1 MNAEFDNSRP
11 IYEQLIERLKSA
23 IAKGEYA
30 PGEKIPPVR
39 ELAVMCKVNP
49 NTMQRALAKLE
60 DMKLLQSERTTGR
73 FVTTD
78 TAVIARLQSDLP
90 AALTGAYV
98 QAMGDAGVEAA
109 RVVEYVREHIGLY
122 INETAQNGI
131 KNNGAG
137 GVV

>member
-1 MNAEFDNSRP
+1 MNTEFDNSQP
-11 IYEQLIERLKSA
+11 IYQQLIERLKAA

-39 ELAVMCKVNP
+39 ELAVACKVNP

-60 DMKLLQSERTTGR
+60 DLGLLHSERTTGR

-78 TAVIARLQSDLP
+78 TAVIARLQNDLP

-98 QAMGDAGVEAA
+98 QAMVDAGVEAA
-109 RVVEYVREHIGLY
+109 QVVGYVQKYVKEGT
-122 INETAQNGI
+122 INHG
-131 KNNGAG
+131 
-137 GVV
+137 